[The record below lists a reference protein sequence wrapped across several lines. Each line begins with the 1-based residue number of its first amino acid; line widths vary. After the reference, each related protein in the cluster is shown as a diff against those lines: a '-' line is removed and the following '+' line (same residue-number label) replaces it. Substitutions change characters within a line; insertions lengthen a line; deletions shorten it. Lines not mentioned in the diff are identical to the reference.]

1 MRRLICVGATGLA
14 LAVAGCGGG
23 NEYPEAVENEFM
35 TSCLARAGTSAKS
48 CRCLFEGLKDEF
60 SYDELK
66 RAEVALMTGTRPPQE
81 LAEQLVDVIADCV
94 E

>member
-1 MRRLICVGATGLA
+1 MRSLLGVGIAVLA
-14 LAVAGCGGG
+14 LAAAGCGGG
-23 NEYPEAVENEFM
+23 NDYPEAVEDEFM
-35 TSCLARAGTSAKS
+35 KSCLTQANTSATS

-66 RAEVALMTGTRPPQE
+66 RAEIALVTGTQPPE
-81 LAEQLVDVIADCV
+81 KLAEKLVDVIADCV